1 MRDVAITS
9 RESII
14 SIFRSFQVL
23 EATVT
28 RMKLRLRI
36 RSKDTFK
43 RYYFQSVQYHDSL
56 SLGTYTLRL
65 LGNRQA
71 ILTFRPK
78 QDGREEYTLFTGAI
92 PADNRVKVP
101 GLELALLPKAASR
114 WPAKEIAMEFM
125 TLDEAVDALREDL
138 TLKPFGQSNMQA
150 TLKDRDPWLVA
161 DILNTLRDEFLRTY
175 YGTTEVQEVGVL
187 AQMEKDL
194 ESAKQKLE
202 RSQDDLSRFYAMH
215 PELTARA
222 TTTPAD
228 NLSLMEARSELNAAE
243 ARLNRLRSTRAAKPS
258 ENDAEQLFFW
268 ANEILG
274 VMIEAGEPKA
284 SILRAGLMDV
294 RSREAALAGQ
304 LGPEHPRIM
313 ELRQK
318 RAELFAGLDAAE
330 SALASRLSAQKADLQ
345 AKAARLAASAGM
357 RPSVK
362 VELELERLTSV
373 NTNNQVIYD
382 RVLEAYNRAK
392 LVTGSEFFKVT
403 VVDEARAALYVPPS
417 FKTRI
422 IIAAFAVIALL
433 VAVPLAFL
441 SWQILFPR
449 IWSKEDIR
457 RQLGIRTLGVVVQ
470 RVLPKAVKGGS
481 RPRDADARARKGAEA
496 GKESGDGAGGN
507 SADDGGRA
515 GEDGGKNS
523 GSAMAA
529 PSASRRVDPLLIFHG
544 RASLLEDVEAFRII
558 REETENAFRNKARPG
573 KYCLMVTSSH
583 PHEGKSTC
591 SANLALTFARKGKR
605 TLLIDADFR
614 LGRAA
619 RIFDLKVETGL
630 DDILSQV
637 DLTFTQFAEIA
648 PMAYQ
653 ATLQRDLVVA
663 PRRTPN
669 ANAGE
674 LVSSD
679 RFKAFVNMARDQFDV
694 VIIDTPP
701 VMITPEPLSLAELV
715 DGVVFVCRSGVTVAS
730 EAKEAVSSLRERKV
744 RVEALLNGVKDTP
757 FQGSRYKKYNY
768 YYQVQPVPGEPQASR
783 G

>member
-1 MRDVAITS
+1 MNP
-9 RESII
+9 
-14 SIFRSFQVL
+14 
-23 EATVT
+23 
-28 RMKLRLRI
+28 
-36 RSKDTFK
+36 
-43 RYYFQSVQYHDSL
+43 SL
-56 SLGTYTLRL
+56 
-65 LGNRQA
+65 
-71 ILTFRPK
+71 
-78 QDGREEYTLFTGAI
+78 
-92 PADNRVKVP
+92 
-101 GLELALLPKAASR
+101 
-114 WPAKEIAMEFM
+114 M
-125 TLDEAVDALREDL
+125 
-138 TLKPFGQSNMQA
+138 
-150 TLKDRDPWLVA
+150 
-161 DILNTLRDEFLRTY
+161 
-175 YGTTEVQEVGVL
+175 
-187 AQMEKDL
+187 
-194 ESAKQKLE
+194 
-202 RSQDDLSRFYAMH
+202 
-215 PELTARA
+215 AR
-222 TTTPAD
+222 TTTSPAD
-228 NLSLMEARSELNAAE
+228 NLTLMETRSELNTVE
-243 ARLNRLRSTRAAKPS
+243 TRLNRLRSTRAAKPP
-258 ENDAEQLFFW
+258 EADAEQLFFW
-268 ANEILG
+268 ANEILS
-274 VMIEAGEPKA
+274 VMVEAGEPKA
-284 SILRAGLMDV
+284 SILRAGIMDV
-294 RSREAALAGQ
+294 RGKETALAAQ

-318 RAELFAGLDAAE
+318 KAELFAGIDAAE
-330 SALASRLSAQKADLQ
+330 SALASRLGAQKAELQ
-345 AKAARLAASAGM
+345 AEAARLAASAGM

-422 IIAAFAVIALL
+422 IIAALAVIVLL
-433 VAVPLAFL
+433 VAVPLVFL

-449 IWSKEDIR
+449 IWSREDIR
-457 RQLGIRTLGVVVQ
+457 RQLGIRTLGVVIQ
-470 RVLPKAVKGGS
+470 RAMPKGYKGAKGAP
-481 RPRDADARARKGAEA
+481 RPRDADARAANAAKGAKDGRGSDEA
-496 GKESGDGAGGN
+496 FPAPTAAGPASSSG
-507 SADDGGRA
+507 
-515 GEDGGKNS
+515 
-523 GSAMAA
+523 
-529 PSASRRVDPLLIFHG
+529 VDPLLIFYG
-544 RASLLEDVEAFRII
+544 KASLLEDVEAFRII

-630 DDILSQV
+630 DDILAQV
-637 DLTFTQFAEIA
+637 DLTFSQFAEIA

-730 EAKEAVSSLRERKV
+730 EAKEAVASLRERKV

-757 FQGSRYKKYNY
+757 FQSSRYKKYTY
-768 YYQVQPVPGEPQASR
+768 YYQVQPVPGEPQANR